1 MATFTLVESR
11 RMIGDRNGTNGS
23 WKWSRS
29 NCSRSSMSRTCET
42 NRGDRVIVPT
52 EPLTGI
58 EKPLPIRMMSPS
70 DARWRPCEELR
81 IRTSWP
87 RRRRFS

>member
-1 MATFTLVESR
+1 MFTLVDSR
-11 RMIGDRNGTNGS
+11 STTGERNGTNGS

-29 NCSRSSMSRTCET
+29 NCSRSSMSRTWEM
-42 NRGDRVIVPT
+42 NRGDSVIVPT
-52 EPLTGI
+52 EPLAGI

-70 DARWRPCEELR
+70 DARWRPCDEVM